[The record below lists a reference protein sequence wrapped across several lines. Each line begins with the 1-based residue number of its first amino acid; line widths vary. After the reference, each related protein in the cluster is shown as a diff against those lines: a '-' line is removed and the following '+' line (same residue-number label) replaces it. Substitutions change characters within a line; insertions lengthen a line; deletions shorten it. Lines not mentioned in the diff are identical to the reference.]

1 MERRYEYSKHPAY
14 KSMLALEEAL
24 QPFDKPLAELL
35 KLRVSQING
44 CAYCVHMHVHDARK
58 LGVPPAQIDLVAAW
72 REAGPVFDARTR
84 AALGWA
90 EAVTKIAET
99 QAPDDVYAEARRHFD
114 EGQMATLTF
123 GIAAINAWNRV
134 AIASRQPLPPM

>member
-1 MERRYEYSKHPAY
+1 MERRYEYAKHPAF
-14 KSMLALEEAL
+14 KAILALEEAL
-24 QPFDKPLAELL
+24 HPFDKPLAELL
-35 KLRVSQING
+35 KLRVSQLNG
-44 CAYCVHMHVHDARK
+44 CAYCVQMHVRDARK
-58 LGVPPAQIDLVAAW
+58 LGVPPAQVDLVAAW
-72 REAGPVFDARTR
+72 REAGPIFDARTR

-114 EGQMATLTF
+114 EGQMAALTW

-134 AIASRQPLPPM
+134 AIASRQPLEPV